1 MATAVFQV
9 DTLQFERQALQWAQQ
24 FDEVCFFQSNGY
36 RDEYGRV
43 DRLLAVEAVESF
55 SAEQGVAFATLEK
68 FRAKYPNS
76 WMPGFFSYDLKNEIE
91 ALTTSFSDRLAFP
104 DAYFF
109 IPRILIHFR
118 GQEVEIE
125 APQPDGIYQA
135 ILAFQPMKDDVETP
149 RNMIFQKRMSKEAYL
164 EAFQKL
170 QQHIRLGDIY
180 EVNLCQEFYTENVQ
194 LSPLGVYQALNR
206 ISPTP
211 FSCFFKIRDK
221 YILSASPERFLAKRG
236 DNLISQPIK
245 GTAARGSSAEED
257 RAIAERLKN
266 NPKEIAENVM
276 IVDLVRNDLTRSAQ
290 AGTVRADRQLEV
302 QTFKQV
308 HQLVSTI
315 TCQKQLTIS
324 DAMAIR
330 HTFPP
335 GSMTGAPKI
344 SAMRLCDRYENS
356 KRGIYA
362 GAVGYFD
369 PSGDFD
375 FNVVIRSL
383 LYQQTPSYLS
393 FHTGGAITID
403 AEPEKEYEECL
414 LKASAILKTLK
425 ARLAE

>member
-36 RDEYGRV
+36 RDEYGQI
-43 DRLLAVEAVESF
+43 DRLLAADAVDSLT
-55 SAEQGVAFATLEK
+55 AQQGDAFAALEK
-68 FRAKYPNS
+68 FRAKYPDS

-118 GQEVEIE
+118 KQEVEIE
-125 APQPDGIYQA
+125 APQPDEIYQA
-135 ILAFQPMKDDVETP
+135 ILSFQPTEEDLQTP
-149 RNMIFQKRMSKEAYL
+149 QDMVFQKRMSKGAYL

-180 EVNLCQEFYTENVQ
+180 EVNLCQEFYAENVQ

-206 ISPTP
+206 TSPTP
-211 FSCFFKIRDK
+211 FSCFFKTQDK

-236 DNLISQPIK
+236 NKLISQPIK

-257 RAIAERLKN
+257 QAIAECLKN

-290 AGTVRADRQLEV
+290 PGTVRANRQLEV

-315 TCQKQLTIS
+315 TCQKKSTIS
-324 DAMAIR
+324 DVLAIR

-344 SAMRLCDRYENS
+344 SAMRLCERYENS

-369 PSGDFD
+369 PMGDFD

-414 LKASAILKTLK
+414 LKAAAILKTLK

>member
-36 RDEYGRV
+36 RDEYGQI
-43 DRLLAVEAVESF
+43 DRLLAADTVDSF
-55 SAEQGVAFATLEK
+55 IAQQGDAFAALEK
-68 FRAKYPNS
+68 FRAKYPDS

-91 ALTTSFSDRLAFP
+91 VLTTSFSDRLAFP

-118 GQEVEIE
+118 KQEVEIE
-125 APQPDGIYQA
+125 APQPDEIYQA
-135 ILAFQPMKDDVETP
+135 ILSFQPTEEDLQTP
-149 RNMIFQKRMSKEAYL
+149 QDMVFQKRMSKGAYL

-206 ISPTP
+206 TSPTP
-211 FSCFFKIRDK
+211 FSCFFKIQNK

-236 DNLISQPIK
+236 DKLISQPIK

-257 RAIAERLKN
+257 QAIAECLKN

-290 AGTVRADRQLEV
+290 PGTVRANRQLEV

-315 TCQKQLTIS
+315 TCQKKSTIS
-324 DAMAIR
+324 DVLAIR

-344 SAMRLCDRYENS
+344 SAMRLCERYENS

-369 PSGDFD
+369 PVGDFD

-414 LKASAILKTLK
+414 LKAAAILKTLK